1 VVVLITP
8 RFYGRRFEE
17 MRQMPMLWRRLAWFA
32 SFAIAVAL
40 SLWLRSSGYGWVA
53 SLILAAIVWVVLPF
67 VISQLCAAF
76 VLGRIHG
83 RALRADG
90 LTGRIADAVKGLPPD
105 QQVEVGKRMI
115 DESYQA
121 QRGKR

>member
-1 VVVLITP
+1 
-8 RFYGRRFEE
+8 
-17 MRQMPMLWRRLAWFA
+17 MPMLWRRLAWFA

-40 SLWLRSSGYGWVA
+40 ALWMRSSGYGWA
-53 SLILAAIVWVVLPF
+53 ATLSLAAIVWVVLPF

-83 RALRADG
+83 RMRRADG
-90 LTGRIADAVKGLPPD
+90 LVERIAEAVKGLPPD

-115 DESYQA
+115 DESL
-121 QRGKR
+121 KR